1 MDKRRRAQQLQKL
14 VQQGIALHKG
24 GKLADAERCYRS
36 VLKSRPGNADALH
49 FLGLLLHRIG
59 KPAEAIVSVRQATL
73 QAPDYT
79 DAFNNL
85 GNLLKLAGK
94 YAEAEAA
101 YRRTIALRPNDANAH
116 SNLGV
121 VLKVRG
127 QLTDAEAVLRK
138 AIELD
143 DHHVPAYTNLGH
155 LLKRTGRVEESIG
168 YYRAAIV
175 FDPNNPAAPHV
186 LGLAYQAN
194 GEMEKARDVF
204 QAWLERDPGNPVALH
219 MLQACSTATAPSRA
233 SDAYV
238 RTIFDDVA
246 DSFDEH
252 LADLGYRAP
261 QLIAEA
267 ITHIW
272 PQSQYAQGELTILDA
287 GCGTGL
293 CGSFLRPLAGTLTGI
308 DLSSGMLRRAGT
320 LNLYDQLIEAEL
332 TAFLGEHAQAY
343 DGVISADT
351 LCYFGALDA
360 MFKATA
366 QALRPGGYLLFTVEK
381 APASAGYGYHLQ
393 SHGRY
398 SHAPEYVRR
407 ELERAG
413 FHVKALN
420 EAELRMES
428 GKPVQGL
435 VVTAHHTSVS

>member
-1 MDKRRRAQQLQKL
+1 MDKKRRTQQLQKI
-14 VQQGIALHKG
+14 VQQGITLHKG
-24 GKLADAERCYRS
+24 GQLAEAEQRYRS
-36 VLKSRPGNADALH
+36 VLKSHPNNADALH

-59 KPAEAIVSVRQATL
+59 KPAEAIASVRQATL
-73 QAPDYT
+73 EAPDYT

-94 YAEAEAA
+94 YDEAEAA
-101 YRRTIALRPNDANAH
+101 YRRTIALRPSDANAH

-127 QLTDAEAVLRK
+127 QLTDAEATLRK
-138 AIELD
+138 AIDLD

-155 LLKRTGRVEESIG
+155 LLKRTGRVAESIG

-194 GEMEKARDVF
+194 GELEKAHDVF

-219 MLQACSTATAPSRA
+219 MLQACAATTAPPRA

-267 ITHIW
+267 VTDIW
-272 PQSQYAQGELTILDA
+272 PQVQSTLDILDA

-293 CGSFLRPLAGTLTGI
+293 CGSFLRPLARTLTGI
-308 DLSSGMLRRAGT
+308 DLSSGMLRRARA
-320 LNLYDQLIEAEL
+320 LNVYDQLIEAEL
-332 TAFLGEHAQAY
+332 TAYLSEHAHAY
-343 DGVISADT
+343 DAVISADT

-366 QALRPGGYLLFTVEK
+366 QALRPGGYLLFTVER
-381 APASAGYGYHLQ
+381 APASAGDGYHLQ

-407 ELERAG
+407 ELGNAG
-413 FHVKALN
+413 LQVTALN
-420 EAELRMES
+420 DAELRMES

-435 VVTAHHTSVS
+435 VVTAHHPNVH